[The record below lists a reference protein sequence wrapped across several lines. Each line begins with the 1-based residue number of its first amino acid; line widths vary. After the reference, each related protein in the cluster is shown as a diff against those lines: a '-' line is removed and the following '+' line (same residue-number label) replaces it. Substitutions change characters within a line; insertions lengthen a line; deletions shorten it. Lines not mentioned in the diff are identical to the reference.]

1 MPESPAVSV
10 VIPAYNAAW
19 CVGKAIDSVLA
30 QDCRDF
36 EIIVVNDGSEDDT
49 RAVLDRFGS
58 AIRVIDQ
65 PNGGMSSARNAGIRN
80 ARGEFIAFLDS
91 DDWWLPSKLGRQ
103 VELLRARPEVGFCS
117 CTARVED
124 PDGRL
129 LNLWR
134 CPEHRDLP
142 FLAHLFRSGADVP
155 GSCSA
160 VVARR
165 SLVRTAGGFDES
177 LRGAEDPDL
186 WIRLAAM
193 TEYTCIA
200 EPLTVILRRP
210 GSVSRNLEN
219 MRESSIRMLRKNR
232 SLLPRRFRGSYW
244 RNCVAGILGDYA
256 KWRYREGDRRGAL
269 REVFA
274 MFRLA
279 PIGQGRLALGLLR
292 DIVLRRPMP

>member
-1 MPESPAVSV
+1 MPDTPTVSV

-30 QDCRDF
+30 QDYRDF
-36 EIIVVNDGSEDDT
+36 EIIVVNDGSTDDT
-49 RAVLDRFGS
+49 RRVLARFGS

-65 PNGGMSSARNAGIRN
+65 SNGGMSSARNAGIRQ
-80 ARGEFIAFLDS
+80 ARGEFIAFLDA

-103 VELLRARPEVGFCS
+103 VELMRARPEIGFCS

-129 LNLWR
+129 LNLWQ
-134 CPEHRDLP
+134 CPQSELP
-142 FLAHLFRSGADVP
+142 FLVHLFRSGADVP

-160 VVARR
+160 VMARR
-165 SLVRTAGGFDES
+165 QLVEAAGGFDES

-186 WIRLAAM
+186 WIRLAA
-193 TEYTCIA
+193 TTKYACIA
-200 EPLTVILRRP
+200 EPLTVVLRRP

-219 MRESSIRMLRKNR
+219 MRESSIRMMRKNR
-232 SLLPRRFRGSYW
+232 SLLPREFRGSYW

-256 KWRYREGDRRGAL
+256 KWRYREGDRPGAL
-269 REVFA
+269 REVFK
-274 MFRLA
+274 MIQLA
-279 PIGQGRLALGLLR
+279 PIGHGRLALGLLK